1 MRYLTCLTVCCLLL
15 LTAAGAGLSQ
25 SGRQSGDKSSRLD
38 TAEIIRKLESKY
50 NNAAIKAGFSQE
62 STLEAMDITDRATG
76 RVWFK
81 HPGMMRWEYE
91 TPDEHAIITDGETL
105 WIHRP
110 ADNQVVV
117 GDALAY
123 FGNGK
128 GASFLSN
135 IELIKEE
142 FAVEQ
147 LPSQKPGFYT
157 LKLTPREKTLDLKQI
172 LLHIEKE
179 SFLIRHVVTQN
190 AYEDKTRITFE
201 TIEFPESIP
210 SGKFQFDMPPGAD
223 VMEMAQ

>member
-1 MRYLTCLTVCCLLL
+1 MRYFIYLTVCCLLS
-15 LTAAGAGLSQ
+15 LTAAGAGLCQ
-25 SGRQSGDKSSRLD
+25 SGPRNGEQSNSID
-38 TAEIIRKLESKY
+38 TAHIIRRLEQKY
-50 NNAAIKAGFSQE
+50 NNADIKAAFSQE
-62 STLEAMDITDRATG
+62 STLEAMDITDRASG

-91 TPDEHAIITDGETL
+91 SPDEHAIITDGETL

-135 IELIKEE
+135 IELVKEE
-142 FAVEQ
+142 FAVEK

-157 LKLTPREKTLDLKQI
+157 LKLTPGEKTLDLKQI

-179 SFLIRHVVTQN
+179 SFLIRHVVTEN

-201 TIEFPESIP
+201 TIEFAESIP
-210 SGKFQFDMPPGAD
+210 IGKFQFDIPPGAD
-223 VMEMAQ
+223 VMQMAQ

>member
-1 MRYLTCLTVCCLLL
+1 MRYFIYLTGCCLLF
-15 LTAAGAGLSQ
+15 LTIAGAGLCQ
-25 SGRQSGDKSSRLD
+25 SGRQSEEQSNPLDK
-38 TAEIIRKLESKY
+38 AQIIRKLEQKY
-50 NNAAIKAGFSQE
+50 NKADIKAAFSQE

-110 ADNQVVV
+110 EDNQVVV

-135 IELIKEE
+135 IKLVKEE
-142 FAVEQ
+142 FAVEK
-147 LPSQKPGFYT
+147 LPSRKPGFHT
-157 LKLTPREKTLDLKQI
+157 LKLTPREKTLELKQI
-172 LLHIEKE
+172 LLHIDKE
-179 SFLIRHVVTQN
+179 SFLVRHVVTEN

-201 TIEFPESIP
+201 NIEFPESLP
-210 SGKFQFDMPPGAD
+210 RGKFQFDIPSGAD

>member
-1 MRYLTCLTVCCLLL
+1 MRYLTCLTICCLLL
-15 LTAAGAGLSQ
+15 LMTAEAGLCQ
-25 SGRQSGDKSSRLD
+25 SGRQSGKDSSRLD
-38 TAEIIRKLESKY
+38 TAEIIGKLESKY
-50 NNAAIKAGFSQE
+50 NNADIKAAFSQE

-91 TPDEHAIITDGETL
+91 TPDEHAIITDGDTL

-142 FAVEQ
+142 FAVEK
-147 LPSQKPGFYT
+147 LSSQKPGFYT

-172 LLHIEKE
+172 LLHIEEE
-179 SFLIRHVVTQN
+179 SSLIRHVVTEN

-201 TIEFPESIP
+201 NIEFPESIP
-210 SGKFQFDMPPGAD
+210 SEKFQFDIPPGAD